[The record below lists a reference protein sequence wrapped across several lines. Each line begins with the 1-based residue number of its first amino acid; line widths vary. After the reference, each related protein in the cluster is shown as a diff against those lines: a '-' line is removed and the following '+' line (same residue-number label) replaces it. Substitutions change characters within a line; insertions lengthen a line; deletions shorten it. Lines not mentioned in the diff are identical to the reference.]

1 MEKRID
7 QQNGDITQESYK
19 GPGAFVTGT
28 GEGAVAHY
36 GFAFGGLLVG
46 GLVTYIFHNKAGEL
60 VAKWRQSANELVNNT
75 HTGGVGSSKRFFGK
89 CATFVFGHGEG
100 TYNDIRSTL
109 DKVKPEH
116 REAVEKMIA
125 NKEHG
130 FGHALLSHTFGLV
143 PSIGRRLKTISE
155 RTTNAVA
162 VGGIFGFAGF
172 VLSPVYFM
180 FSGAK
185 HANDGRRQFDQAKDE
200 IILTRA
206 ERDSLLQKY
215 AEVKT
220 ELDTLKATQSE
231 AKLNIAAD
239 APPPVDAVR
248 ENSTASLARIEHGDS
263 PVSISKPRIEG
274 PPIQKPT
281 IEGPAPESPI
291 PKNQWWDGKEQGANH
306 AERLAARDEQAAHE
320 TAR

>member
-1 MEKRID
+1 MERPLNKPES
-7 QQNGDITQESYK
+7 DIVDEPYK
-19 GPGAFVTGT
+19 GPGWLVTGA
-28 GEGAVAHY
+28 GEGAIAHY
-36 GFAFGGLLVG
+36 GTMLAGLFGGGALSG
-46 GLVTYIFHNKAGEL
+46 IFHKQVDWVEQRFRNFATNNATDTNIVKR
-60 VAKWRQSANELVNNT
+60 WSANTAGWVQNT
-75 HTGGVGSSKRFFGK
+75 ADKLASHMPKKLLEKVPQERIRAVIFG
-89 CATFVFGHGEG
+89 
-100 TYNDIRSTL
+100 
-109 DKVKPEH
+109 
-116 REAVEKMIA
+116 
-125 NKEHG
+125 
-130 FGHALLSHTFGLV
+130 
-143 PSIGRRLKTISE
+143 
-155 RTTNAVA
+155 
-162 VGGIFGFAGF
+162 GGILGFLGF
-172 VLSPVYFM
+172 FVAPVFFM

-220 ELDTLKATQSE
+220 ELDTLKVTQSE

-239 APPPVDAVR
+239 APPPVDTVR
-248 ENSTASLARIEHGDS
+248 ENSTASLARVEHGDS